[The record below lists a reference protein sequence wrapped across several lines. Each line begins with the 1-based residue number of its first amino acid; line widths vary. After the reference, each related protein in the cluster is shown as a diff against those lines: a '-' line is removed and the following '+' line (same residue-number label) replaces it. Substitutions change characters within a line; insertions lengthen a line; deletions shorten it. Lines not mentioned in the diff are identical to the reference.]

1 VGGDGKSG
9 ASRLRRALDAP
20 RANATRREMWRTTE
34 NVVRDLNETV
44 CPPSPLSLSSIR
56 VSSSQNAELFTL
68 TYGALV
74 RQVLHDCEDRVAE
87 ANARLDEMGHAIGCR
102 LIEEFLAKT
111 NTTRC
116 GSFRESAETAALVG
130 FKMFLNLEC
139 VLENWNAEETQC
151 DVRFANLDPFTAFVE
166 VPSRY
171 KASLVKSSD
180 KSSDAANDA
189 AVQRDDLR
197 YCQLLCGAARGALES
212 VGVRTECSFVKDALV
227 GDPDEGFV
235 MRLTFLE
242 NVEDEYPFED

>member
-1 VGGDGKSG
+1 MGGDGKSG

-171 KASLVKSSD
+171 KASSRTSD
-180 KSSDAANDA
+180 AAESSDAAN
-189 AVQRDDLR
+189 DLR

-212 VGVRTECSFVKDALV
+212 VGVRTECTFVKDALV

>member
-1 VGGDGKSG
+1 
-9 ASRLRRALDAP
+9 
-20 RANATRREMWRTTE
+20 M
-34 NVVRDLNETV
+34 
-44 CPPSPLSLSSIR
+44 
-56 VSSSQNAELFTL
+56 
-68 TYGALV
+68 

-151 DVRFANLDPFTAFVE
+151 DVRFANLDPFAAFVE
-166 VPSRY
+166 VPRRY
-171 KASLVKSSD
+171 KASSKTSD
-180 KSSDAANDA
+180 AAESSDAANDDVHNA
-189 AVQRDDLR
+189 SVERDDLR

-212 VGVRTECSFVKDALV
+212 VGVRTECYFVKDALV

-235 MRLTFLE
+235 MRLTVLE

>member
-1 VGGDGKSG
+1 
-9 ASRLRRALDAP
+9 
-20 RANATRREMWRTTE
+20 M
-34 NVVRDLNETV
+34 
-44 CPPSPLSLSSIR
+44 CPPSPVPLVSR

-151 DVRFANLDPFTAFVE
+151 DVRFANLDPFAAFVE
-166 VPSRY
+166 VPRRY
-171 KASLVKSSD
+171 KASSKT
-180 KSSDAANDA
+180 SDAANDDDDA
-189 AVQRDDLR
+189 RVASVERGDLR

-212 VGVRTECSFVKDALV
+212 VGVRTECTFVKDALV

-242 NVEDEYPFED
+242 NAEDEYPFED